1 MNHGFNSG
9 SRPKL
14 ACEIAADRVLA
25 GRLSE
30 NGHRVEVCATEELAS
45 GSVVPDLLEANL
57 RQKEAVYQAVR
68 EARESLGGRSRDVVA
83 VLPDAAVRVVLL
95 DFDTL
100 RDNRGEAESVV
111 AVRLEKALAVDTETA
126 KVP

>member
-1 MNHGFNSG
+1 
-9 SRPKL
+9 
-14 ACEIAADRVLA
+14 VLA

-30 NGHRVEVCATEELAS
+30 NGHTVEVCATEELAS

-68 EARESLGGRSRDVVA
+68 EALESVGGRSRDVVA

-100 RDNRGEAESVV
+100 PDNR
-111 AVRLEKALAVDTETA
+111 D
-126 KVP
+126 

>member
-30 NGHRVEVCATEELAS
+30 NGHTVEVCATEQLAS

-68 EARESLGGRSRDVVA
+68 EALERVGGRARA
-83 VLPDAAVRVVLL
+83 
-95 DFDTL
+95 
-100 RDNRGEAESVV
+100 VV
-111 AVRLEKALAVDTETA
+111 AVRPRASVCAGHVA
-126 KVP
+126 HAP

>member
-30 NGHRVEVCATEELAS
+30 NGHKVEVCATEELAS
-45 GSVVPDLLEANL
+45 GSVVTDLLEANL
-57 RQKEAVYQAVR
+57 RQKQGVYQAVR
-68 EARESLGGRSRDVVA
+68 EARDSVGSRSCDVVV
-83 VLPDAAVRVVLL
+83 VLLLAAVRVVLI
-95 DFDTL
+95 DFDHL
-100 RDNRGEAESVV
+100 PE
-111 AVRLEKALAVDTETA
+111 
-126 KVP
+126 

>member
-9 SRPKL
+9 SRQKL
-14 ACEIAADRVLA
+14 ACEMAADRVLA

-45 GSVVPDLLEANL
+45 GSVVSDLLETNL

-68 EARESLGGRSRDVVA
+68 EALESVGGRARDGVA
-83 VLPDAAVRVVLL
+83 VLPDAAGRVGLL
-95 DFDTL
+95 EFDTL
-100 RDNRGEAESVV
+100 PDNRDGAEH
-111 AVRLEKALAVDTETA
+111 AVGLR
-126 KVP
+126 

>member
-1 MNHGFNSG
+1 MMSRSFNSG

-30 NGHRVEVCATEELAS
+30 HGHTVEVCATEELAS
-45 GSVVPDLLEANL
+45 CSVVPDLLEANL

-68 EARESLGGRSRDVVA
+68 EALESVGGRSCAVVA
-83 VLPDAAVRVVLL
+83 VLRDEAARAGLL
-95 DFDTL
+95 GFDTL
-100 RDNRGEAESVV
+100 PDSRAG
-111 AVRLEKALAVDTETA
+111 AVR
-126 KVP
+126 

>member
-68 EARESLGGRSRDVVA
+68 EALESVGGRSRDVVA
-83 VLPDAAVRVVLL
+83 VLPRSEERRV
-95 DFDTL
+95 
-100 RDNRGEAESVV
+100 GKEGGA
-111 AVRLEKALAVDTETA
+111 
-126 KVP
+126 